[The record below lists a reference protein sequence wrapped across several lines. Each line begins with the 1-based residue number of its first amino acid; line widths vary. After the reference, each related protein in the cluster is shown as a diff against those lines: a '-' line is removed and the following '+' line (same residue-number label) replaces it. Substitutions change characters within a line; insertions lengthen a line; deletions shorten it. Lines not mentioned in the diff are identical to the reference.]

1 MQICVTPSIVESAQS
16 ILDDITC
23 FLKPVNIAL
32 LDSTKLLWK
41 QEEVCSG
48 DFFPFVTSLPSYNL
62 DIFIL
67 VTLQLPI
74 IKVSL
79 LLNSNQLIYSYS
91 SFVSFSIILSTNRKN
106 SPEGRT
112 GIGGINNAL
121 RSYTCGILYNCFGHR
136 RTAAVE
142 TKNK

>member
-16 ILDDITC
+16 ILDDITY

-74 IKVSL
+74 KVSL

-112 GIGGINNAL
+112 GIGGINNRFAL
-121 RSYTCGILYNCFGHR
+121 LYMRHTVQLFW
-136 RTAAVE
+136 TS
-142 TKNK
+142 